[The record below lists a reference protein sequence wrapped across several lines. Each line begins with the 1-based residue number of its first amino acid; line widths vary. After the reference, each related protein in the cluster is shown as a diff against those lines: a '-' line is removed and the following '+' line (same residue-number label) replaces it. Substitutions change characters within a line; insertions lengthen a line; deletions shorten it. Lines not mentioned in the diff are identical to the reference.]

1 MRPAASSP
9 GSRQHHWGVI
19 GIGRGQW
26 MLVAAALTLGGS
38 IRVGLEDNFYLPNG
52 EMARSNGDL
61 IAKARQMTQDAGRR
75 PATVHEARA
84 LLGIEPGPQP
94 ATAA

>member
-1 MRPAASSP
+1 
-9 GSRQHHWGVI
+9 
-19 GIGRGQW
+19 
-26 MLVAAALTLGGS
+26 
-38 IRVGLEDNFYLPNG
+38 
-52 EMARSNGDL
+52 
-61 IAKARQMTQDAGRR
+61 MTQDAGRR